1 MYHLIAIGP
10 VVVPALCKSATL
22 VTFEPLSIDM
32 GDSLQAYRLG
42 MHLGSKANSAFFP
55 QRMRN
60 EHGPPLGSGCGP
72 WSLKV
77 KWSLKVWHSAGH
89 ALQSR
94 RYIHV
99 WFHWPKNARCVPLI
113 LLGGIWHPLS
123 LPFTPPPPFEDSH
136 VLPCIVPYV
145 RLLVDGNWSTCWQDD
160 RTTDAI
166 VTATTISFLL
176 RFTASSQDNQR

>member
-60 EHGPPLGSGCGP
+60 EHGPPLG
-72 WSLKV
+72 
-77 KWSLKVWHSAGH
+77 
-89 ALQSR
+89 
-94 RYIHV
+94 
-99 WFHWPKNARCVPLI
+99 
-113 LLGGIWHPLS
+113 
-123 LPFTPPPPFEDSH
+123 
-136 VLPCIVPYV
+136 
-145 RLLVDGNWSTCWQDD
+145 
-160 RTTDAI
+160 
-166 VTATTISFLL
+166 TA
-176 RFTASSQDNQR
+176 